1 MKIKKRANKLLS
13 ILLLGAMLL
22 TLLSGCGA
30 EEEVPENSSG
40 NEQNAQ
46 STQSSAEVTAMG
58 RYVEETASLPEEVN
72 IAKMSRLEDGSL
84 VICTSYSPLYI
95 SKDNGVTWE
104 VDESITGSKGG
115 NGIWDN
121 KSLVYDVAAGAENMI
136 AIIYDDY
143 EKAHEQGEL
152 NPRLCLIK
160 PDGTEITINIPL
172 TAEDGD
178 PVGVWISDTGRIFV
192 STGGSNIYEA
202 WEDGSIELFLELD
215 SAYHPNL
222 IQCQQNLMV
231 MDGGMHSEL
240 LIYDMEKKQYI
251 EDEVLKEFVSE
262 NYEDRMNNE
271 GYGMYF
277 FLEEQGVIYLAGQ
290 KGLHRHVIGGS
301 AMEQVID
308 GKLTTFNDPSN
319 QVQGMIKLENDDFVT
334 LFSDKGAVR
343 YVYNPEIPTVPNEK
357 LKVYSLQK
365 NDTIRQMI
373 SLYQIKNPEVWV
385 EYEIGMEDGVAVTRD
400 DTLKKLNTK
409 IMAGEGPDV
418 LVLDNMPLDSYIEK
432 GLLLDM
438 GPILY
443 NLSGEEALF
452 TNIVDAMKTEDK
464 VYVMP
469 IEIQIP
475 VMYGDK
481 KYISKAD
488 NLEGIA
494 DIVEELRK
502 AYPEEEHDLLGV
514 YTEREIMYLFS
525 MVSTPAW
532 TAENGTIDMGAIAEF
547 LTQMKR
553 IYDAQMD
560 GLTEETMWYHGTYPL
575 WDQEHM
581 GGRTTDVTSR
591 FLGKT
596 HIAGGTVY
604 TSYGFGHLNS
614 VRKADKYENDE
625 WIPMN
630 GQSSNV
636 FLAQTMVGINAMS
649 ASADRAEEFIRVCLG
664 KENQSY
670 LFNGY
675 AVNQAA
681 FDESFIYDGSQG
693 LTEGTCGM
701 LELPDENGSRVK
713 LDIYWPDEEQLARLR
728 NCIETA
734 DTPYIEDTFL
744 EEIVYEAGTEYMCG
758 NISLDEALDAIE
770 KKTALY
776 FAE

>member
-1 MKIKKRANKLLS
+1 MKAKKAANKLLS
-13 ILLLGAMLL
+13 ILLLCAMLL

-30 EEEVPENSSG
+30 EEEVSENSAE
-40 NEQNAQ
+40 NEQNAK

-58 RYVEETASLPEEVN
+58 RYVEETANLPNEVFR
-72 IAKMSRLEDGSL
+72 AKLSRLEDESL
-84 VICTSYSPLYI
+84 VICESYSPLYI

-104 VDESITGSKGG
+104 TDESITGS
-115 NGIWDN
+115 GIWEN
-121 KSLVYDVAAGAENMI
+121 KSWVFDMATGADHTM

-143 EKAHEQGEL
+143 EKVYEQGEL
-152 NPRLCLIK
+152 NPRLCLVK
-160 PDGTEITINIPL
+160 PDGAEVTIDIPVR
-172 TAEDGD
+172 AEDRN
-178 PVGVWISDTGRIFV
+178 PAGVWISDTGRIFV
-192 STGGSNIYEA
+192 NTDGSNIYEA
-202 WEDGSIELFLELD
+202 RENGNMELFLELD
-215 SAYHPNL
+215 PTYHPYL

-231 MDGGMHSEL
+231 IDGGSYSEL

-251 EDEVLKEFVSE
+251 EDEVLKEFVNE
-262 NYEDRMNNE
+262 NYADRTIEE

-290 KGLHRHVIGGS
+290 EGLHRHVIGGS

-319 QVQGMIKLENDDFVT
+319 QVLGMIKLENDDFVT
-334 LFSDKGAVR
+334 LFSDGRLVR
-343 YVYNPEIPTVPNEK
+343 YVYNPDIPTVPNEK
-357 LKVYSLQK
+357 LKVYSLEN
-365 NDTIRQMI
+365 NDTIRQAI

-385 EYEIGMEDGVAVTRD
+385 EYEIGMEDGASVTRD
-400 DTLKKLNTK
+400 DTLKELNTK
-409 IMAGEGPDV
+409 IMAGDGPDI
-418 LVLDNMPLDSYIEK
+418 LVLDKMPLDSYIEK

-452 TNIVDAMKTEDK
+452 TNIMDAMKTEDK
-464 VYVMP
+464 LYVMP

-475 VMYGDK
+475 VLYGDK
-481 KYISKAD
+481 QYISKAD

-502 AYPEEEHDLLGV
+502 EYPEEEQDLLGV
-514 YTEREIMYLFS
+514 YSEREIMYLFS

-547 LTQMKR
+547 LTQVKR

-560 GLTEETMWYHGTYPL
+560 GLTKETTWSHGAYAL
-575 WDQEHM
+575 RGQEYM
-581 GGRTTDVTSR
+581 GGRTTDVMR
-591 FLGKT
+591 LFVGET
-596 HIAGGTVY
+596 HITGGTVY
-604 TSYGFGHLNS
+604 TDYGFAHLNS
-614 VRKADKYENDE
+614 VNKVEKYENDE

-636 FLAQTMVGINAMS
+636 FLAKTMVGISAMS
-649 ASADRAEEFIRVCLG
+649 VSADKAEDFIRLCFG

-670 LFNGY
+670 LINGF

-681 FDESFIYDGSQG
+681 FDEGFIFDGRQG
-693 LTEGTCGM
+693 YTEGTCGM
-701 LELPDENGSRVK
+701 IELIDENGLRVK
-713 LDIYWPDEEQLARLR
+713 LDIYWPDEEQIARLK
-728 NCIETA
+728 NCIKTA
-734 DTPYIEDTFL
+734 DTPYIQDSML
-744 EEIVYEAGTEYMCG
+744 EETVYEAGTEYMWG
-758 NISLDEALDAIE
+758 NISLDEALDTIE
-770 KKTALY
+770 KRMALY